1 MIPAL
6 TAEGLLPPGIHHA
19 SWVELERRFGY
30 NPTRRRLLS
39 GLRRA
44 AKALALAGCE
54 VLYLDGSFVTDKE
67 EPGDYDGCWEE
78 GGVDP
83 SRLDPILL
91 TFDHK
96 RVAQKLKYGGELF
109 PANLSAEGSPPS
121 RVFLDFF
128 QADRDG
134 RAKGIIAIDLKRHRP

>member
-1 MIPAL
+1 MIPPL

-19 SWVELERRFGY
+19 SWAELELRFGY
-30 NPTRRRLLS
+30 NSTRRRLLD

-44 AKALALAGCE
+44 AKSLALAGCKTIY
-54 VLYLDGSFVTDKE
+54 VDGSFVTDKE

-78 GGVDP
+78 EGVDP
-83 SRLDPILL
+83 YRLDPILL

-96 RVAQKLKYGGELF
+96 RVAQKLKYGGEVF
-109 PANLSAEGSPPS
+109 PASLSAEDSPPF
-121 RVFLDFF
+121 RAFLDFF

-134 RAKGIIAIDLKRHRP
+134 IAKGIIAIDLKRHRP